1 MPFKIPDN
9 WVWCRL
15 GEIITLIS
23 GQDLTANKYNSMQK
37 GIPYIT
43 GASNIDNDNVII
55 NRWTDLP
62 RTIAYKGDLLITCK
76 GTIGLMA
83 FLTTAHAHI
92 ARQIMAIRGR
102 KTNLNYIMIFL
113 KTNLTKLQSQAK
125 SMIPGIDRE
134 NILTANIPLPPLE
147 EQERIVEKIKSLN
160 NLIDNLFKFTA

>member
-1 MPFKIPDN
+1 
-9 WVWCRL
+9 
-15 GEIITLIS
+15 
-23 GQDLTANKYNSMQK
+23 
-37 GIPYIT
+37 
-43 GASNIDNDNVII
+43 
-55 NRWTDLP
+55 
-62 RTIAYKGDLLITCK
+62 
-76 GTIGLMA
+76 
-83 FLTTAHAHI
+83 
-92 ARQIMAIRGR
+92 MAIRGR